1 MLLVFYLG
9 ITPGLH
15 FHLAAS
21 VNAETDIPLVP
32 SISYCNPRPA
42 FVLHWLD
49 NKDMHF
55 SLQAESLLEELARYD
70 IFLLPRVINI
80 KKGNLYTILY
90 VIVCAQKGEKAQ
102 KRYYQRAEF
111 DRCQTKC
118 KHRVRCLW
126 CKIVPIDFAVIFLFC
141 VHVVSHVM

>member
-42 FVLHWLD
+42 FVLYWLD

-80 KKGNLYTILY
+80 KK
-90 VIVCAQKGEKAQ
+90 
-102 KRYYQRAEF
+102 
-111 DRCQTKC
+111 
-118 KHRVRCLW
+118 
-126 CKIVPIDFAVIFLFC
+126 
-141 VHVVSHVM
+141 